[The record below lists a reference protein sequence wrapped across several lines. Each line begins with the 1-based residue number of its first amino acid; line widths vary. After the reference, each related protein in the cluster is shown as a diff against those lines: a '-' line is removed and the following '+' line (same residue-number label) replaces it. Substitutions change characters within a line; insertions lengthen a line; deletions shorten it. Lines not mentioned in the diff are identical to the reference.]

1 MKAEL
6 SEAFFFIKSN
16 LHAIIRIFAPYLIFT
31 SLLGPF
37 ISHSSS
43 SPDTYTIEIVY
54 LVSVGAFYTYL
65 MARFIKFMAFTV
77 SGHPKEQ
84 TVSLAE
90 WWRLVALYFVLGI
103 AVMVGAIAFIIPGV
117 YIAAKYG
124 FADFESI
131 LNDKPVFSALSESW
145 EDTTGKAGKLMMLI
159 VLNGAVTL
167 MLNFVIF
174 PFEDLSLPVD
184 MVVEFLYGLI
194 SAGIGIFTSVV
205 FFRVYTKDRLTVNPS
220 YEENA

>member
-1 MKAEL
+1 
-6 SEAFFFIKSN
+6 
-16 LHAIIRIFAPYLIFT
+16 
-31 SLLGPF
+31 
-37 ISHSSS
+37 
-43 SPDTYTIEIVY
+43 
-54 LVSVGAFYTYL
+54 
-65 MARFIKFMAFTV
+65 
-77 SGHPKEQ
+77 
-84 TVSLAE
+84 
-90 WWRLVALYFVLGI
+90 
-103 AVMVGAIAFIIPGV
+103 MVGVIAFIIPGV

-124 FADFESI
+124 FADFEAI